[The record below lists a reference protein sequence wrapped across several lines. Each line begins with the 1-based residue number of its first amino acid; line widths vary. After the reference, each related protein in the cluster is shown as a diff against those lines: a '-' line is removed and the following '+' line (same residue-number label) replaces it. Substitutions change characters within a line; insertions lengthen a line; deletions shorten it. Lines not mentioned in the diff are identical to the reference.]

1 MSLPTDIR
9 SDIKLT
15 AYIAL
20 GSNLGDSRATV
31 LAAIKEL
38 SAQAGLKLIAQSA
51 LYRSKPYQAEGEDFV
66 NAVIAMECW
75 LNPVDLLK
83 VTQRIE
89 NEYGRVRSFVNAP
102 RTLDLDLILF
112 GQAQIQSEWLQIPH
126 PRWTE
131 RAFVMRPLQAIA
143 PHLVSDAML
152 ARVCEQAIELLA

>member
-66 NAVIAMECW
+66 NAVIAMECS